1 MPLLDPLKPTESNVK
16 YGHLF
21 MISTSA
27 ISSAT
32 DPQIACSELKAQL
45 DLSVMTTIIFYCAS
59 SFDLSLLADAINSH
73 FPDNECVGCTTAGE
87 FNGAGYETDTIVAVG
102 FHDSC
107 FAIQST
113 LIENLTEFSTFDA
126 QKTINSLRESIA
138 EKALACI
145 DSNSFIFSIVDGLS
159 AKEEV
164 FLTNLDTFTNGIP
177 HFGGSAGVGLDGNK
191 THVFYDGKFRTS
203 AAIVMFIN
211 TKQKFSIFSVN
222 HVDQCR
228 SKLVVTDAD
237 ARTRQVFEI
246 NGEPA
251 ASVYAELMGLSV
263 DELDAEVFSLHPL
276 AVKIGRD
283 YYIRS
288 IQRVNKA
295 FYSLSFY
302 CAVDKG
308 IVLNEVS
315 LVDINMPLLKKL
327 ESIRNSLGSPHMVMG
342 CDCFLRRIASVSKG
356 VIDKTH
362 AIQSEFNLVGFN
374 AYGEHINGLHLN
386 QTFTGVYISEEAY
399 E

>member
-1 MPLLDPLKPTESNVK
+1 
-16 YGHLF
+16 

-27 ISSAT
+27 ISYSK
-32 DPQIACSELKAQL
+32 DPLEACIEIKAQF
-45 DLSVMTTIIFYCAS
+45 DLSLVTTIIFYCAS
-59 SFDLSLLADAINSH
+59 SFDLSLLADAINSQ

-87 FNGAGYETDTIVAVG
+87 FNGGGYETDTIVAVG
-102 FHDSC
+102 FHDSS

-113 LIENLTEFSTFDA
+113 LIENLSKFSILDA

-138 EKALACI
+138 KKALAPL
-145 DSNSFIFSIVDGLS
+145 DSHSFIFSLVDGLS
-159 AKEEV
+159 AKEET

-177 HFGGSAGVGLDGNK
+177 HFGGSAGAGLDGSK

-203 AAIVMFIN
+203 AAIVMFFN
-211 TKQKFSIFSVN
+211 TRQKFSIFSVN
-222 HVDQCR
+222 HVNQCK

-251 ASVYAELMGLSV
+251 ASVYANLIGLKV
-263 DELDAEVFSLHPL
+263 EELDAEVFSLHPL
-276 AVKIGRD
+276 AVKIGDD

-288 IQRVNKA
+288 IQQVNDA

-315 LVDINMPLLKKL
+315 LVDINKPLLDKL
-327 ESIRNSLGSPHMVMG
+327 HTIRNSLGSPHMVMG
-342 CDCFLRRIASVSKG
+342 CDCFLRRIASVSSG
-356 VIDKTH
+356 VFYKTQ

-374 AYGEHINGLHLN
+374 AFGEHINGLHLN
-386 QTFTGVYISEEAY
+386 QTFTGVYISKEAY
-399 E
+399 EE